1 MARESKEKQRENIL
15 DEVLNSTS
23 QDEEKHIEL
32 SEEDLANRRDILQF
46 FHYDPFEKDT
56 NEDKKQLYRDLVSL
70 IDESMALDLPKQRAA
85 ISLVRGYLRLDKI
98 TDAIQTLSSTPES
111 MVQNNKDIKNLS
123 EIEKAQTAAIS
134 TISKDHGF
142 SERWAVAKS
151 KGSGTLSAVVRD
163 LGDYQYDKGY
173 CNIYDVKTSDSMKLF
188 AEISTKAIMKQIAL
202 SDSDYKDIVKQQ
214 REEITSLHEE
224 NEKLKEENRLL
235 CEQITK
241 QELLK
246 ELVMKLEKK
255 ELGKREIQ
263 DMILAEI
270 SYDKNEFADIERRE
284 KDDKR
289 IQQKKRNGSKS

>member
-23 QDEEKHIEL
+23 RDEEKHVEL

-246 ELVMKLEKK
+246 ELVVKLEKK

>member
-23 QDEEKHIEL
+23 QDEEKHVEL

-246 ELVMKLEKK
+246 ELVVKLEKK

>member
-1 MARESKEKQRENIL
+1 MAKESKERQRENIL
-15 DEVLNSTS
+15 DEVLNSTK
-23 QDEEKHIEL
+23 QDEEKHVEL

-214 REEITSLHEE
+214 REEITTLHEE

-246 ELVMKLEKK
+246 ELVVKLEKK

-289 IQQKKRNGSKS
+289 IQQKKRNRSKS